1 MPCPSCEE
9 SGCDECNQRGY
20 FELIGCPKDFVGHRI
35 SSAVNLAGWASKG
48 IMPEAGGV
56 YDQDSWFVSV
66 QNTLDADVT
75 KIEEE
80 RRKRG

>member
-1 MPCPSCEE
+1 
-9 SGCDECNQRGY
+9 
-20 FELIGCPKDFVGHRI
+20 
-35 SSAVNLAGWASKG
+35 
-48 IMPEAGGV
+48 MPEAGGV

-66 QNTLDADVT
+66 QNTLDADIT